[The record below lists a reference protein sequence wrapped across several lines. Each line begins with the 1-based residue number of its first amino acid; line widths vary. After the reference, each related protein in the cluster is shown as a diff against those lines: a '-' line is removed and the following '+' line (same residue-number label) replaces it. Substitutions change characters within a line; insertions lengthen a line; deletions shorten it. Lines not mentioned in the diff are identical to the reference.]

1 MKCATEMVDGR
12 LDMLKGDLIKD
23 FKQEENEE
31 EAGAGSFGIFTNPAR
46 ATGSSSSAPVVTSA
60 AAKRSARNRPAAG
73 SDPRVIAARIR
84 KDTVKNYT
92 SVQVLLEKALQ
103 VGDDMLQSMMTVHGS
118 EENAMAVE
126 EFTTM
131 KIRLKCLNLLKDD
144 RRGHQS
150 KETGEQVAELLKQDP
165 HFSTQNIKADRIQTL
180 GYMNFLRSTQLEMCR
195 TSQTCNELGD
205 RHKD

>member
-23 FKQEENEE
+23 FKQEESEE

-46 ATGSSSSAPVVTSA
+46 ATGSSSAPVVTSA

-103 VGDDMLQSMMTVHGS
+103 VGHGCGGIHDD
-118 EENAMAVE
+118 E
-126 EFTTM
+126 
-131 KIRLKCLNLLKDD
+131 D
-144 RRGHQS
+144 
-150 KETGEQVAELLKQDP
+150 
-165 HFSTQNIKADRIQTL
+165 
-180 GYMNFLRSTQLEMCR
+180 
-195 TSQTCNELGD
+195 TSQMSEFAQRRQARLP
-205 RHKD
+205 K